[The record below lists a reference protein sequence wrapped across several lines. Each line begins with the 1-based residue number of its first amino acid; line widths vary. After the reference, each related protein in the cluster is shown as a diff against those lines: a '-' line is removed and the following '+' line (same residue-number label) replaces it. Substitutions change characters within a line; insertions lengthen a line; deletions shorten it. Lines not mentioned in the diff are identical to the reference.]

1 MNLKNAPPEQSERRR
16 PENGG
21 QSLYSS
27 AVAVLSALLLVATG
41 CATTAQKEF
50 ATEKLLV
57 AAGFTYKTAQ
67 SSQEKEKLRKLPQN
81 RLIRHETR
89 GKPVYAYASA
99 EGCNCVYV
107 GEETAYERYLE
118 LQREAKLNRQ
128 MQKGAASEAS
138 VFSTDQD
145 WASDLDDLASG
156 IIPGY

>member
-1 MNLKNAPPEQSERRR
+1 MNLNPAR
-16 PENGG
+16 PG
-21 QSLYSS
+21 QSSPRRSDRSDKTLYRL
-27 AVAVLSALLLVATG
+27 AALVPAIFLLVATG

-50 ATEKLLV
+50 TTEKLLV

-67 SSQEKEKLRKLPQN
+67 TSEDIEKLRKLPQN
-81 RLIRHETR
+81 QLIRHEAH
-89 GKPVYAYASA
+89 GKPVYVYASA

-107 GEETAYERYLE
+107 GEEAAYERYLK
-118 LQREAKLNRQ
+118 LKREAVLDKR